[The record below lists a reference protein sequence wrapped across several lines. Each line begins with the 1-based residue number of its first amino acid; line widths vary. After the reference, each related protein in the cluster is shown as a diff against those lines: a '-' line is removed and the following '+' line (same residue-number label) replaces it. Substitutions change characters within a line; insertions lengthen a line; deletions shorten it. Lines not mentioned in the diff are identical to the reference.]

1 MTSKTWDQILAET
14 HLTSVGPK
22 RYEVKMPDDAIELA
36 DGLTFH
42 CSTDGTVTAQRGANI
57 VKPSIKLSIEKH
69 LRLSIPEI
77 ENTVF
82 NGDTTIIIWKDKTK
96 TIVHCEPDKPRDPY
110 AAFCAAV
117 CKKLFGS
124 TDKVMKVIADTDKAY
139 QAKLRAEAA
148 AKKKAEN
155 IAKQEELK
163 AKAET
168 RRKEADEAIREAFYI
183 NEKLR
188 REAKKRLAEE
198 EEKGGEA

>member
-1 MTSKTWDQILAET
+1 MPPKTWTEMLAET
-14 HLTSVGPK
+14 VGPN
-22 RYEVKMPDDAIELA
+22 RYEIKWLPDA
-36 DGLTFH
+36 TKVH
-42 CSTDGTVTAQRGANI
+42 CSTDGTVTL
-57 VKPSIKLSIEKH
+57 PIEKDPLKLIFEGNIADH
-69 LRLSIPEI
+69 TRSIPEI

-163 AKAET
+163 AKAEA
-168 RRKEADEAIREAFYI
+168 RRKEADEAIREAFYT

-188 REAKKRLAEE
+188 REAKRRLAEE

>member
-1 MTSKTWDQILAET
+1 MAYRWTGKFIYNGDTMTVDDILTSNLSMENKKNIVDQINDYLNSDLIE
-14 HLTSVGPK
+14 VGH
-22 RYEVKMPDDAIELA
+22 
-36 DGLTFH
+36 F
-42 CSTDGTVTAQRGANI
+42 
-57 VKPSIKLSIEKH
+57 
-69 LRLSIPEI
+69 IPEI

-168 RRKEADEAIREAFYI
+168 RRKEADEAIREAFYT

-188 REAKKRLAEE
+188 REAKKRLKEEEKEAKKRLKE

>member
-1 MTSKTWDQILAET
+1 MAYRWTGKFIYNGDTMTVDDILTSNLSMENKKNIVDQINDYLNSDLIE
-14 HLTSVGPK
+14 VGH
-22 RYEVKMPDDAIELA
+22 
-36 DGLTFH
+36 F
-42 CSTDGTVTAQRGANI
+42 
-57 VKPSIKLSIEKH
+57 
-69 LRLSIPEI
+69 IPEI

-163 AKAET
+163 AKAEA
-168 RRKEADEAIREAFYI
+168 RRKEADEAIREAFYN

-188 REAKKRLAEE
+188 REAKKRLKE

>member
-1 MTSKTWDQILAET
+1 MTSQTWDQILAET
-14 HLTSVGPK
+14 HFIPVGPD
-22 RYEVKMPDDAIELA
+22 RYEVKWLPAATEV
-36 DGLTFH
+36 H
-42 CSTDGTVTAQRGANI
+42 CSTDGTATIQRGANI
-57 VKPSIKLSIEKH
+57 VKPSIKLPIERDP
-69 LRLSIPEI
+69 RLSIPEI

-96 TIVHCEPDKPRDPY
+96 TVVHCEPDKPRDPY

-163 AKAET
+163 AKAEA
-168 RRKEADEAIREAFYI
+168 RRKEADEAIREAFYT

-188 REAKKRLAEE
+188 REAKKRLKEE
-198 EEKGGEA
+198 EKKGGEA

>member
-1 MTSKTWDQILAET
+1 MPPKTWDQILAAT
-14 HLTSVGPK
+14 VGPNC
-22 RYEVKMPDDAIELA
+22 YEVDLSDCA
-36 DGLTFH
+36 G
-42 CSTDGTVTAQRGANI
+42 I
-57 VKPSIKLSIEKH
+57 VKPSIKLPIERAP
-69 LRLSIPEI
+69 RLSIPEI

-163 AKAET
+163 AKAEA
-168 RRKEADEAIREAFYI
+168 RRKEADEAIREAFYN

-188 REAKKRLAEE
+188 REAKKRLKEEEEEAKKRLKE

>member
-1 MTSKTWDQILAET
+1 MPTKTSYLWTGDFIIDWKAYNL
-14 HLTSVGPK
+14 
-22 RYEVKMPDDAIELA
+22 DDIPTLPEDSQKVINEAI
-36 DGLTFH
+36 DDMIKKH
-42 CSTDGTVTAQRGANI
+42 I
-57 VKPSIKLSIEKH
+57 VSKCYF
-69 LRLSIPEI
+69 IPEI

-96 TIVHCEPDKPRDPY
+96 TIVHCEPDKPHDPY

-163 AKAET
+163 AKAEA
-168 RRKEADEAIREAFYI
+168 RRKEGDEALREAIYI

-188 REAKKRLAEE
+188 REVKKRLKEE

>member
-1 MTSKTWDQILAET
+1 MSSKTWIEILAET
-14 HLTSVGPK
+14 VGPNC
-22 RYEVKMPDDAIELA
+22 YEVKWLPDA
-36 DGLTFH
+36 TKVH

-57 VKPSIKLSIEKH
+57 VKPSIKLPIEKDT
-69 LRLSIPEI
+69 RRFIPEI

-124 TDKVMKVIADTDKAY
+124 TDKVMKVIADTDKAH

-155 IAKQEELK
+155 VAKQEELK
-163 AKAET
+163 AKAEA
-168 RRKEADEAIREAFYI
+168 RRKEGDEALREAIYI

-188 REAKKRLAEE
+188 REAKKRLKEE